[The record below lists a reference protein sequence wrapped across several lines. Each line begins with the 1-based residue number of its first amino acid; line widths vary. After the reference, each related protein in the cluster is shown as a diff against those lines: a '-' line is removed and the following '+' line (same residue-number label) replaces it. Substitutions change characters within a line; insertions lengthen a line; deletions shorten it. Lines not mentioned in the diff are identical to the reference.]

1 MQVIAYSAKL
11 SRAKWD
17 LRKNKSQDSYK
28 ILSEEY
34 SQSKGKSDLLVERKG
49 FTQRKRDIHSKVDLE
64 KQNMV

>member
-49 FTQRKRDIHSKVDLE
+49 FTQRKRDIHVKLDLE